1 MAAILTQPHQW
12 GWGMGFLS
20 WAQNLHCCVQCCV
33 IFECVWPYNHSR
45 WCLWIR
51 AYAYHLQPN
60 VYFLYLLWY
69 ILLIMAATYMNIC
82 SLDKMSDILK
92 TGCSMVYH
100 HYNLFNKALF
110 GVFYSWGP
118 FYWHGLISAWIS
130 NHMPSEVWD
139 EITYPFPNLNGC
151 TFEVWKW
158 ISNFIP
164 HNVMHA
170 FTYPCWD

>member
-1 MAAILTQPHQW
+1 MWYLSAFDRIIIEDDMYRSELMLIIYNQT
-12 GWGMGFLS
+12 FISFTYYDTYCLS
-20 WAQNLHCCVQCCV
+20 WLPRT
-33 IFECVWPYNHSR
+33 WT
-45 WCLWIR
+45 
-51 AYAYHLQPN
+51 
-60 VYFLYLLWY
+60 
-69 ILLIMAATYMNIC
+69 IL
-82 SLDKMSDILK
+82 SLDKMLDILK
-92 TGCSMVYH
+92 TVCSMVYH

-164 HNVMHA
+164 HNVMHV
-170 FTYPCWD
+170 FTYPCWDLSLSMLEKGPPGGLTD